1 MQLQGANSFLKV
13 SQFTKELI
21 KRFVFT
27 FGVRLTFF

>member
-1 MQLQGANSFLKV
+1 MQIQGANSCLKV